1 MNFAVFLKE
10 LAQIR
15 REEKEKR
22 RRRLENINSLKGMGY
37 STHAAK
43 QALHQASG
51 NLDAALKVTPVPE
64 GLLGCPEQP
73 LFSAQAPLPPVLH
86 LSSSPVAFPLH
97 GAPLLWAPHSWFGSE
112 GQYCLVLEPRDR
124 DSMMGL
130 ISPLPLAGS
139 L

>member
-1 MNFAVFLKE
+1 MNSAVFPKE

-51 NLDAALKVTPVPE
+51 NLDAALKVTPVP
-64 GLLGCPEQP
+64 
-73 LFSAQAPLPPVLH
+73 
-86 LSSSPVAFPLH
+86 
-97 GAPLLWAPHSWFGSE
+97 GAPW
-112 GQYCLVLEPRDR
+112 
-124 DSMMGL
+124 
-130 ISPLPLAGS
+130 LP
-139 L
+139 